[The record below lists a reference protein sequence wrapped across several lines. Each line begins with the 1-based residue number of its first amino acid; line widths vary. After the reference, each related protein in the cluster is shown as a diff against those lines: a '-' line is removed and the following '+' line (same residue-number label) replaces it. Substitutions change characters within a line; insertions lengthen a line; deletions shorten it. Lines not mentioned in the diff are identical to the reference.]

1 MPMPPNSCAKSSE
14 TRPHNRLP
22 PRMVP
27 QSPLFS
33 PSPSRKAQPPHTEV
47 GLFALLFAPPP
58 QPCNPSAPHFSYLTC
73 NISKKAKIFARTPT
87 FASSKQKPCS
97 PTSGAREKQKTIIQ
111 FAQRNRRPLPEKILL
126 YQTIH
131 TKNTT
136 MKFFLTTAF
145 ALCVALG
152 TQAQS
157 NTWITGSTNQTQSV
171 DLSTFGSNPTF
182 TPPQLLAQ

>member
-1 MPMPPNSCAKSSE
+1 
-14 TRPHNRLP
+14 
-22 PRMVP
+22 
-27 QSPLFS
+27 
-33 PSPSRKAQPPHTEV
+33 
-47 GLFALLFAPPP
+47 
-58 QPCNPSAPHFSYLTC
+58 
-73 NISKKAKIFARTPT
+73 
-87 FASSKQKPCS
+87 
-97 PTSGAREKQKTIIQ
+97 
-111 FAQRNRRPLPEKILL
+111 
-126 YQTIH
+126 
-131 TKNTT
+131 

>member
-1 MPMPPNSCAKSSE
+1 MHPKY
-14 TRPHNRLP
+14 
-22 PRMVP
+22 
-27 QSPLFS
+27 SPL
-33 PSPSRKAQPPHTEV
+33 RKARPPHTEV

-58 QPCNPSAPHFSYLTC
+58 QPCNPSAPHFTLLTC

-145 ALCVALG
+145 PLRRPRYASTKQHLVHRLH
-152 TQAQS
+152 QP
-157 NTWITGSTNQTQSV
+157 NTKHRPLEFRQQPH
-171 DLSTFGSNPTF
+171 LQ
-182 TPPQLLAQ
+182 PPQLLAQ